1 MKFQMLNEKNEK
13 EIESLAD
20 IVFQRM
26 QEGMI
31 VLDPFFQ
38 ILCMNPWGQKVTE
51 YSEEELRGT
60 DFSSLFVNIND
71 YESMKNHL
79 HSEGKWKG
87 EIWKKRKS
95 GEIYQEWMNASAVYN
110 EAGKLIN
117 YVIVFRDLTKQK
129 KSQSEIRLAAKV
141 FENISEGVMVT
152 DENGQILSVN
162 PAFEIVTGYHEEEV
176 IGKNPNL
183 LQSGIHEQKF
193 YEKMWKDI
201 FEKGK
206 WKGEIWNKRK
216 NGEIYPEWLTIS
228 TIKDEDG
235 NVTNYI
241 GVFSDITD
249 RKNTEEQL
257 RILAHHDSL
266 TGVDNRYS
274 LLKRLEE
281 LLNTAQK
288 YNQQLAV
295 LFLDLDRFKHINDT
309 LGHNYGDLLLKNV
322 AARLKGLLRNKDI
335 IARLGGDEFVIVIPN
350 IKHPKDAAKYAE
362 EIIHSLREPFMLEQ
376 HEAYISTSIGISLFP
391 FDGIN
396 VKNLL
401 VNADKAMYQAKERG
415 KNQFEFY
422 HKEMHSNQP
431 VKMKIENYLRKALDR
446 NEFFLEYQPQ
456 VETRTGKISGVEA
469 LLRWYQPEVGSVS
482 PSDFIPI
489 AEDTGLIIP
498 ISEWVI
504 KTVLE
509 DIRQLHVN
517 GFLNLKV
524 SINISAQHF
533 AQDRFLNTIDKMIQ
547 ASNINPYCV
556 ELELTE
562 RVIMPNAPET
572 IKKLVKLKQLGI
584 KLSVDDF
591 GTGYSSLSYLNK
603 FPIDTLKI
611 DKSFIKNIHKY
622 KEDSSIVK
630 AIITMAKQLQMITVA
645 EGVENQ
651 KQFDFLL
658 TEGCDQVQGFYIT
671 KPLKFEQLKK
681 FLEEWDPELL

>member
-1 MKFQMLNEKNEK
+1 MLNEMKEK
-13 EIESLAD
+13 EVDSLAN
-20 IVFQRM
+20 IVFRRM
-26 QEGMI
+26 QEGII
-31 VLDPFFQ
+31 VLDPYYQ
-38 ILCMNPWGQKVTE
+38 ILCINPWGQKVTG
-51 YSEEELRGT
+51 YKEEELQGT
-60 DFSSLFVNIND
+60 DFSSLFLNRND
-71 YESMKNHL
+71 YENMKNYL
-79 HSEGKWKG
+79 HRDGKWKG

-95 GEIYQEWMNASAVYN
+95 GEIYQEWMNISAVYS

-141 FENISEGVMVT
+141 LENISEGVMVT
-152 DENGQILSVN
+152 DQNGHILSVN

-176 IGKNPNL
+176 ISKKPNL
-183 LQSGIHEQKF
+183 LQSGIHDQKF

-201 FEKGK
+201 IEKGK

-228 TIKDEDG
+228 TIKDENG
-235 NVTNYI
+235 NVTNYV
-241 GVFSDITD
+241 GVFSDITEL
-249 RKNTEEQL
+249 KETEEQL
-257 RILAHHDSL
+257 HILAHHDSL

-274 LLKRLEE
+274 LLKRLEG
-281 LLNTAQK
+281 LLNTAQR
-288 YNQQLAV
+288 YSQQLAV

-309 LGHNYGDLLLKNV
+309 LGHNYGDLLLKHV
-322 AARLKGLLRNKDI
+322 AERFKGLLRNKDI
-335 IARLGGDEFVIVIPN
+335 IARLGGDEFVIVLPN

-376 HEAYISTSIGISLFP
+376 YEAYISTSIGISLYP
-391 FDGIN
+391 FDGKN

-401 VNADKAMYQAKERG
+401 KNADKAMYKAKERG

-422 HKEMHSNQP
+422 HEEMHSNQT
-431 VKMKIENYLRKALDR
+431 VKMKMENYLRKALDR

-456 VETRTGKISGVEA
+456 VETSTGEISGVEA
-469 LLRWYQPEVGSVS
+469 LLRWNQPEFGRVS
-482 PSDFIPI
+482 PSDFIPL
-489 AEDTGLIIP
+489 AEDTGLIVP

-504 KTVLE
+504 ETAFE
-509 DIRQLHVN
+509 EIRQLHVN
-517 GFLNLKV
+517 GFPNLKV

-533 AQDRFLNTIDKMIQ
+533 ALDKFLSTIEKMIQ

-572 IKKLVKLKQLGI
+572 IKILVKLKQLGI

-603 FPIDTLKI
+603 FPIDKLKI
-611 DKSFIKNIHKY
+611 DQSFIKNIHQF

-630 AIITMAKQLQMITVA
+630 AIITIGKQLQMITVA

-658 TEGCDQVQGFYIT
+658 KEGCDQVQGFYIT
-671 KPLKFEQLKK
+671 KPLRFEQLKK
-681 FLEEWDPELL
+681 FLAEWNSQLL